1 MRKNEILSAYLPKL
15 LHKNKLKCF
24 KHGLMIQVD
33 CTLLTNFFRD
43 LFFFFFQAGCKSSLC
58 NENLWLLKP
67 KNHEFYKRRGQLSSI
82 QISSGVRFV
91 LTAAIKVY

>member
-43 LFFFFFQAGCKSSLC
+43 LFFFFFRQAVK
-58 NENLWLLKP
+58 
-67 KNHEFYKRRGQLSSI
+67 
-82 QISSGVRFV
+82 
-91 LTAAIKVY
+91 AAFAMKICGF